1 VILLL
6 SVNEEA
12 RLKCC
17 VDEEKIIKADNEF
30 GLANSIF
37 CSYNTNKHSGFGNSS
52 DNSQF
57 HY

>member
-17 VDEEKIIKADNEF
+17 VDEEKITKEDKG

-37 CSYNTNKHSGFGNSS
+37 CSYNRKKHSGF
-52 DNSQF
+52 
-57 HY
+57 